1 MIRYIKSSKAD
12 QLSNALWSLVRPD
25 SIRENQDTLYLF
37 GWITDANGEGWLEAE
52 TDYTVR
58 IHPDA
63 NLDKLIALIHPWINE
78 GILTT
83 DDLTGLRDTVA
94 NHKVSEEPLNVYGAF
109 PQYFKDASKDRVTMI
124 AEGLIDDPSLNLAS
138 PPSPIRVIPNAPRS
152 KPI

>member
-109 PQYFKDASKDRVTMI
+109 PQYFKDASKDRATMI
-124 AEGLIDDPSLNLAS
+124 SEGLISA
-138 PPSPIRVIPNAPRS
+138 PNMESQQMAAPKPQAPRA
-152 KPI
+152 KPR